1 MKRRFNSACGFEF
14 GRVANLRQALM
25 LCLLLL
31 PWQPAYG
38 VAYCS
43 LRDPVNTIYE
53 LFPAADGYRSSVKT
67 VGRDAR
73 VAVNAALDLDIHF
86 NELGRHTL
94 YVALERGEP
103 IGLIHARSESSRW
116 GLTEFAWAITPELK
130 ISGLKVQRTRDPE
143 LRGAQAQALA
153 ERVIGLDI
161 PELKAL
167 HASTPSQSM
176 LRLVTA
182 SALKTLVITATVWRD
197 AVAPGA
203 VLATSAVR
211 RAGRHYGTGVRFET
225 LSNPYNEPVRRA
237 LAQHDLAESA
247 IFTRDSLHMF
257 RVLDSGQQVLGLAV
271 VTVFDLEDPSRQ
283 LLWLLDRGGRVLTV
297 TPVDSDDVYAPFL
310 SVVDYQPEGIQ
321 DCSSA
326 AELGALELG
335 VVARQLLGG

>member
-1 MKRRFNSACGFEF
+1 MKHRCNFACGS
-14 GRVANLRQALM
+14 RPMLRADRRQVLI
-25 LCLLLL
+25 LCVLLL
-31 PWQPAYG
+31 PWQAAHG

-73 VAVNAALDLDIHF
+73 IAVNAALDLDIHF

-94 YVALERGEP
+94 YVALKRGEP

-130 ISGLKVQRTRDPE
+130 ISGLKVQRTRDPQ
-143 LRGAQAQALA
+143 LRGVQAEGLAAQ
-153 ERVIGLDI
+153 VVGLDI
-161 PELKAL
+161 AALKAL
-167 HASTPSQSM
+167 HASSPPQSM
-176 LRLVTA
+176 LRLVVA
-182 SALKTLVITATVWRD
+182 SALKTLVITAKVWRD
-197 AVAPGA
+197 AIAPGA
-203 VLATSAVR
+203 VLATSAGL
-211 RAGRHYGTGVRFET
+211 RAGRHFGTSVRFET
-225 LSNPYNEPVRRA
+225 LRDPYSEPVRRV

-257 RVLDSGQQVLGLAV
+257 RVLDDGQQVLGLAV
-271 VTVFDLEDPSRQ
+271 ITVFDLEDPSRQ
-283 LLWLLDRGGRVLTV
+283 LLWLLDRAGRVLTV
-297 TPVDSDDVYAPFL
+297 TQVDRDEVYAPFQ
-310 SVVDYQPEGIQ
+310 SVVDYQPESIQ

-335 VVARQLLGG
+335 VIARQHLGG